1 MGEKVYNELFNN
13 EETSNFIYNSYLI
26 DFISDNQDDIGVAI
40 DYLSN
45 LDVVSSVSSTTS
57 TRQMY
62 DSIID
67 NLSMIVILIVI
78 LSGALAAIVIYN
90 LTDININER
99 IREIATLRVLGYRRR
114 EVLMYILREI
124 FVMAT
129 IGIAIGLGIGVFLHW
144 FIVINIESVGILFSL
159 TISWQSYIYAI
170 LIAWVFVIAVT
181 MCFYPRIRKIN
192 MAESLKSVD

>member
-1 MGEKVYNELFNN
+1 
-13 EETSNFIYNSYLI
+13 
-26 DFISDNQDDIGVAI
+26 
-40 DYLSN
+40 
-45 LDVVSSVSSTTS
+45 
-57 TRQMY
+57 
-62 DSIID
+62 
-67 NLSMIVILIVI
+67 
-78 LSGALAAIVIYN
+78 
-90 LTDININER
+90 
-99 IREIATLRVLGYRRR
+99 
-114 EVLMYILREI
+114 MYILREI